1 MLLPA
6 LMTAVCVSAIPC
18 PADSS
23 QAASSLAAPS
33 SRTIDKVV
41 VSVDGVAITLSD
53 VETEYRI
60 EVLLEE
66 SRAPLTP
73 PDAKTASR
81 VLERLIDQK
90 LLLQEATAEK
100 TDRDG
105 SEQRTEQTLARLQE
119 QFPSEAAFVRA
130 LRSAGLSEH
139 DLLTRIEEQERIL
152 RIVDQ
157 RMRPL
162 VSVGHDEIETYYQ
175 KTFLPEWANKSKDSA
190 PPLADVEAQIREILV
205 QRKIDQQLEAWLKEL
220 RAAHRVRQISSIS
233 SQ

>member
-6 LMTAVCVSAIPC
+6 LITALYVSAIPC

-23 QAASSLAAPS
+23 QAASSLAAPF

-41 VSVDGVAITLSD
+41 VSVDGGAITLSD
-53 VETEYRI
+53 VETEYRV

-66 SRAPLTP
+66 SRVPLTP
-73 PDAKTASR
+73 PDAETSAR
-81 VLERLIDQK
+81 ALERLIDQK
-90 LLLQEATAEK
+90 LLLEEATADH
-100 TDRDG
+100 TDRGG
-105 SEQRTEQTLARLQE
+105 SQERAEQTLARLQG
-119 QFPSEAAFVRA
+119 QFPSEGAFQSA
-130 LRSAGLSEH
+130 LRSAGLSQD
-139 DLLTRIEEQERIL
+139 DLLKRIEEQNRIL

-162 VSVGHDEIETYYQ
+162 ASVGRDEIETYYQ
-175 KTFLPEWANKSKDSA
+175 KTFLPEWADKSKDSA
-190 PPLADVEAQIREILV
+190 PTLADVEAQIQEILV

-220 RAAHRVRQISSIS
+220 RAAHRVRQIGSIS